1 MSVAVRC
8 ASLCVYNECF
18 RFSDA
23 VSITEILDIKN
34 TSDYT
39 QFHVCCRV
47 FLAKKKKTTFNEH
60 NLNKLF
66 SIIGVGI
73 LLFVESNVLLFEAIL

>member
-1 MSVAVRC
+1 MSVARC
-8 ASLCVYNECF
+8 ASFCVYNECF

-23 VSITEILDIKN
+23 VSITEKLDIKN

-39 QFHVCCRV
+39 EYHVV
-47 FLAKKKKTTFNEH
+47 VGFLRGKITFNEH

-73 LLFVESNVLLFEAIL
+73 LFVESNVLLFEAII